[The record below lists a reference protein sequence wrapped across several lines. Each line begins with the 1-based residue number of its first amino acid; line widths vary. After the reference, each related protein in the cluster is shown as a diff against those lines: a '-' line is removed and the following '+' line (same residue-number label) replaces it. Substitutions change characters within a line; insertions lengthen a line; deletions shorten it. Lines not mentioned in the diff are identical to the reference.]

1 MIPYYRIQHNKNELN
16 ALEEVYSNGNWVV
29 GNATAELENKLKQ
42 IFNKKHIVLTSNG
55 YSALFV
61 SIKSLGLKNEK
72 IIIPSISTCFA
83 ITNAVITSGNIPIFC
98 DVSIEDGNCS
108 VNSVKEIIKSE
119 NIKYIISP
127 NHAGNI
133 SDVSSFKKLGLTVI
147 EDACQSFFS
156 SINSLSEADIQV
168 FSFYPTKGINGI
180 DGGVIATNEEA
191 IADKARKLTYYN
203 DQEVFENEERYNF
216 RFLNICAA
224 VALSNIN
231 KQSLTINKLNSI
243 KELYNKI
250 IENCKKISLLQNK
263 KSSTLQRY
271 IIKVNDEITEDN
283 LVQLFNNNKIRLNK
297 FFISICPEAE
307 KRNFINA
314 QQLLKSCYCIP
325 YYEDLNNE
333 ELKTI
338 ESTLINVIKKSHN

>member
-1 MIPYYRIQHNKNELN
+1 MIPYYRIQQNKNELN

-42 IFNKKHIVLTSNG
+42 LFNIKHIVLTSNG
-55 YSALFV
+55 YSALFI

-72 IIIPSISTCFA
+72 IIIPSVSTCFA

-98 DVSIEDGNCS
+98 DVNLEDGNCDI
-108 VNSVKEIIKSE
+108 NSVEKIIQLQDT
-119 NIKYIISP
+119 KYIISP

-133 SDVSSFKKLGLTVI
+133 SYVSSFKKLGLTVI

-156 SINSLSEADIQV
+156 SVNISSEADIQV

-180 DGGVIATNEEA
+180 DGGVIATNDEV
-191 IADKARKLTYYN
+191 IANKARKLTYYN
-203 DQEVFENEERYNF
+203 DQEIFENEERYNF

-224 VALSNIN
+224 VVLSNIN
-231 KQSLTINKLNSI
+231 KQNLIINKLNYVR
-243 KELYNKI
+243 EFYNKI
-250 IENCKKISLLQNK
+250 IENCKNISSLQNK

-271 IIKVNDEITEDN
+271 VIKVIDDITEDN
-283 LVQLFNNNKIRLNK
+283 FVQLFKNNKIQLNK
-297 FFISICPEAE
+297 FFIWICPEAE
-307 KRNFINA
+307 KSNFIIA
-314 QQLLKSCYCIP
+314 QKLIKSSYCIP
-325 YYEDLNNE
+325 YFEDLNNE

-338 ESTLINVIKKSHN
+338 ESTIINVIKKSHN